1 MLDTLLDILPP
12 NTKLT
17 FWIENADLADMNVL
31 DDFLILSKMSRGA
44 LSSVLCCKN
53 VCKAR
58 LLSLSSTVDFE
69 YHIKADKNEFLKQ
82 KYKKLAEKTIKGQR
96 TNTDNFVTWLI
107 ESVCSK
113 EPDTYFADA
122 TILKSLNFFNENFIN
137 AKDLKFQS
145 AWKEYQASLKN
156 NYNGIFYQV

>member
-1 MLDTLLDILPP
+1 
-12 NTKLT
+12 
-17 FWIENADLADMNVL
+17 
-31 DDFLILSKMSRGA
+31 MSRGA

-122 TILKSLNFFNENFIN
+122 AILKSLNFFNENFIN